1 MGVDAETL
9 GAILSEL
16 PQADRTQWEG
26 EPGTVTAVELLVS
39 TGLVGSKS
47 EARRTVKEGG
57 AYVNNQKIADEEWRP
72 AAGDLL
78 HGRWL
83 VVRRGKRSTAGVS
96 IAP

>member
-1 MGVDAETL
+1 MCIRDR
-9 GAILSEL
+9 

-57 AYVNNQKIADEEWRP
+57 ASVNNERVSDADRVYTRED
-72 AAGDLL
+72 ALAGRHLL
-78 HGRWL
+78 
-83 VVRRGKRSTAGVS
+83 VRRGKKNMAGADLGS
-96 IAP
+96 QDADRG